1 MTGRHDT
8 VPRLAAGLLAGA
20 ALTGL
25 ARQAMRHRRV
35 VRGQGD
41 EVLFETGRH
50 NVLAYRFT
58 EAATSVP
65 AGAPVL
71 VFETGMV
78 STAEHWCWV
87 QRSLGRDHPTLTY
100 SRAGYGRSEFRGDEP
115 FTLRSAALDLED
127 LVRHVCGQ
135 RPVVLVGHSLGGYL
149 AMLSA
154 ESMRDLVRGLVL
166 VDPSHPGELLRSPAQ
181 AKGAKQITFNLTSM
195 PQSTRLGLGELLATP
210 PWVDLLPGDL
220 QGLCL
225 DQYRDRK
232 MWTAAQREWRATQ
245 KEFLDYPGSLPKI
258 GVPVRLVAADRTHVT
273 DKTASEL
280 HREIVAA
287 APVGDMR
294 VIERATHDELLLRA
308 SLASQVADE
317 IREFMRGL
325 DEGHRSAEG
334 AS

>member
-8 VPRLAAGLLAGA
+8 VPRVAAGLLAGA

-25 ARQAMRHRRV
+25 AQQVMRHRRV

-41 EVLFETGRH
+41 EVLFETGRR
-50 NVLAYRFT
+50 NVLAYRFS
-58 EAATSVP
+58 EAADSVP
-65 AGAPVL
+65 AGTPVL

-78 STAEHWCWV
+78 STAEHWSWV
-87 QRSLGRDHPTLTY
+87 QRSLGQEYPTLTY
-100 SRAGYGRSEFRGDEP
+100 SRAGYGRSEFRSDEP
-115 FTLRSAALDLED
+115 FTLQSAALDQED

-166 VDPSHPGELLRSPAQ
+166 VDPSHPGELLRSTAQ
-181 AKGAKQITFNLTSM
+181 AKGAKQITFNLASM
-195 PQSTRLGLGELLATP
+195 PQSTRLGLGELLAKP
-210 PWVDLLPGDL
+210 SWSDLLPGDL

-232 MWTAAQREWRATQ
+232 MWTAAKREWQATQ
-245 KEFLDYPGSLPKI
+245 KEFLDYRGSLPKV
-258 GVPVRLVAADRTHVT
+258 GVPLLLVAADRTHLT

-280 HREIVAA
+280 HHEIVEA

-294 VIERATHDELLLRA
+294 VIERAKHDELLLRE
-308 SLASQVADE
+308 SLASQVADA
-317 IREFMRGL
+317 IREFM
-325 DEGHRSAEG
+325 
-334 AS
+334 